1 MWLIKKTVSLNPL
14 LPNSVLIDFTLSNAR
29 WFYSSKGDPS
39 RKEYIAELEFFELHS
54 HLFNLILKTCN
65 WKHMVKQI
73 NPFVSFYNREAN
85 NEFTI
90 LANSWR
96 YSQQYSNKVFF
107 AMVDFDEGPDVFN
120 AVTWFLCFLT
130 H

>member
-1 MWLIKKTVSLNPL
+1 
-14 LPNSVLIDFTLSNAR
+14 
-29 WFYSSKGDPS
+29 
-39 RKEYIAELEFFELHS
+39 
-54 HLFNLILKTCN
+54 
-65 WKHMVKQI
+65 MVKQI

-120 AVTWFLCFLT
+120 AVT
-130 H
+130 